1 MRKDMFTN
9 YSLLMEECSKGYPEK
24 FIHVYDHY
32 FKKIYD
38 FAYYRT
44 CNRESAE
51 DITSQTFMRA
61 LEKADTYDKSRA
73 NVSTWLFKI
82 ASNLISDHFRAKRK
96 SSSLEVIEEL
106 AAKDDFENE
115 VSEKE
120 ILSQV
125 MAVLKKLPEKKRE
138 IIILRIWQNMSYKE
152 IAEISGASEASCK
165 MIFYRA
171 IDEIREKIPLDSA
184 VILMLLF
191 AACGMEV

>member
-1 MRKDMFTN
+1 
-9 YSLLMEECSKGYPEK
+9 
-24 FIHVYDHY
+24 
-32 FKKIYD
+32 
-38 FAYYRT
+38 
-44 CNRESAE
+44 RESAE

-73 NVSTWLFKI
+73 SVSTWLFKI
-82 ASNLISDHFRAKRK
+82 ASNLIIDHFRANRK

-106 AAKDDFENE
+106 AAKDDLENE

-125 MAVLKKLPEKKRE
+125 MALLKKLPEKKRE

-165 MIFYRA
+165 MIFYRT

-184 VILMLLF
+184 VIIMLLF

>member
-1 MRKDMFTN
+1 MKW
-9 YSLLMEECSKGYPEK
+9 
-24 FIHVYDHY
+24 
-32 FKKIYD
+32 
-38 FAYYRT
+38 
-44 CNRESAE
+44 
-51 DITSQTFMRA
+51 
-61 LEKADTYDKSRA
+61 
-73 NVSTWLFKI
+73 WLFKI
-82 ASNLISDHFRAKRK
+82 ASNLIIDNFRANRK

-106 AAKDDFENE
+106 AAKDDLENE

-125 MAVLKKLPEKKRE
+125 MALLKKLPEKKRE

-165 MIFYRA
+165 MIFYRT

-184 VILMLLF
+184 VIIMLLF

>member
-1 MRKDMFTN
+1 
-9 YSLLMEECSKGYPEK
+9 MEECSKGYPEK
-24 FIHVYDHY
+24 FIHVYDYY

-44 CNRESAE
+44 CSRESAE

-73 NVSTWLFKI
+73 SVSTWLFKI
-82 ASNLISDHFRAKRK
+82 ASNLIIDNFRANRK

-106 AAKDDFENE
+106 AAKDDLENE

-125 MAVLKKLPEKKRE
+125 MALLKKLPEKKRE

-165 MIFYRA
+165 MIFYRT

-184 VILMLLF
+184 VIIMLLF